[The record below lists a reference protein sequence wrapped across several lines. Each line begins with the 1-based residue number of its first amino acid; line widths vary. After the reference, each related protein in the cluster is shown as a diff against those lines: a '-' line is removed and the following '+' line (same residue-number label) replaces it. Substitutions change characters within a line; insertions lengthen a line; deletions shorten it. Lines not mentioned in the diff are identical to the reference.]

1 MFGDQTRD
9 SARRAQWMR
18 DIGTGDTVTDRDRV
32 PVISSRYTSSACV
45 EGGHDLAVLVV
56 RGSVNSRLH
65 VLQTSLQFTRFLRDR
80 GSPDDRFIIVRGS
93 LLYRNAS

>member
-1 MFGDQTRD
+1 METRPGT
-9 SARRAQWMR
+9 ARDERSGC
-18 DIGTGDTVTDRDRV
+18 GTSEQGTQSQKDRV